1 MTDSDRIDWRIQGAV
16 YACGALNHSMGM
28 MVAVIMPL
36 WLLKLDASAF
46 IIGIALG
53 ARHFLPLF
61 LSIHGGAL
69 MDRFGTRRIML
80 WFALISAAVPI
91 LFPVMPWIW
100 AVIALQMIVGL
111 ADTMGRATPEM
122 VSEVVSAVR
131 DVVDCEIEFHGHN
144 DGGCAVANAWA
155 AWRAGATHIDTTV
168 LGIGERNGIA
178 PLAGLIARLVLHD
191 PDLCADLALTRLVD
205 LDRLVADR
213 LGIEIPHDACISA
226 PEAFTHTAGLH
237 TAAVLVEPRCY
248 ESLDPAMFGRSRRIP
263 LGHRLIGRHALAARA
278 AGLGLCLSPAVVAS
292 VTAEVKR
299 RADDGPL
306 ELDAVD
312 ALLRAAAEP
321 VVPEVSSPA
330 RRDVAVAASL
340 ESRS

>member
-1 MTDSDRIDWRIQGAV
+1 
-16 YACGALNHSMGM
+16 
-28 MVAVIMPL
+28 MV
-36 WLLKLDASAF
+36 
-46 IIGIALG
+46 
-53 ARHFLPLF
+53 
-61 LSIHGGAL
+61 
-69 MDRFGTRRIML
+69 T
-80 WFALISAAVPI
+80 
-91 LFPVMPWIW
+91 
-100 AVIALQMIVGL
+100 
-111 ADTMGRATPEM
+111 
-122 VSEVVSAVR
+122 EVVSAVR

-226 PEAFTHTAGLH
+226 PEAFTHKAGLH